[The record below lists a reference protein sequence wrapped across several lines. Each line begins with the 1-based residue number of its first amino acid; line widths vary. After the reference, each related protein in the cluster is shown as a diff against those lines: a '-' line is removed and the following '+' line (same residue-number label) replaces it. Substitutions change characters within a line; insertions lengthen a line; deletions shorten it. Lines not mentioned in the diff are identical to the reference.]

1 MHKGGVLKLK
11 NLETLYYDNMES
23 FVCDVADQYDKRKDE
38 LDDISIIAKYDEA
51 KEIIK
56 ELICIGYDLFS
67 VEIHDE
73 AYDEYDDEYIISLL
87 DDSIFCEPFKRDTG
101 YITEDATITYISNEC
116 NSKCLDYI
124 GSHKIYAFDIDD
136 NQDID
141 IDLDSEF
148 EFKFDCD
155 EDCNKCFMCDAD
167 DRKNENSDKS
177 TVIIKT
183 NLDVNELEKCINKIF
198 NYFNPTMDLIFS

>member
-124 GSHKIYAFDIDD
+124 ESHKIYAFDIDD
-136 NQDID
+136 DQDID

-148 EFKFDCD
+148 EFDCD
-155 EDCNKCFMCDAD
+155 EDCNKCFMCDTD
-167 DRKNENSDKS
+167 DRENENSDKS

-198 NYFNPTMDLIFS
+198 NHFNPTMDLIFS